1 MKIGE
6 FKKKW
11 LPKLKETR
19 ELDLLLEFVLGK
31 SAEEIVL
38 SDNLSLKK
46 EEIVS
51 LERMLS
57 ELLAGKPLD
66 YILGERY
73 FYGERF
79 KIDESTLIP
88 RPETEI
94 LVELASKKILRQ
106 CRNLLIVDIGTGSG
120 NIVISLA
127 KVLKKQGISFYENK
141 IKFLATDI
149 SSSALTVARKN
160 ASLLG
165 VPEVEFLK
173 GDLLRPLEAIL
184 AKTSTNIFLLA
195 NLPYLSEVVYHNTAP
210 KVKNYEPR
218 SALLSGRDGLDH
230 YRRLLKQLEA
240 GEQSGWLRKRNIHC
254 FWEISPEQKDNLT
267 GEIAKTFPKTKI
279 VAHKDLAKRWRII
292 EWTREAKI

>member
-1 MKIGE
+1 MRIGE
-6 FKKKW
+6 FKKRW
-11 LPKLKETR
+11 LPKLKEAR

-38 SDNLSLKK
+38 SNNLLLKK
-46 EEIVS
+46 EEIVT

-66 YILGERY
+66 YIMGERY

-79 KIDESTLIP
+79 KVDESTLIP

-94 LVELASKKILRQ
+94 LIELAGEKILRQ
-106 CRNLLIVDIGTGSG
+106 LRDLLVVDIGTGSG

-127 KVLKKQGISFYENK
+127 KMLKKQGISCSENN

-149 SSSALTVARKN
+149 SPVALAMARKN

-165 VPEVEFLK
+165 VSEVDFLK
-173 GDLLRPLEAIL
+173 GDLLKPLEAIL
-184 AKTSTNIFLLA
+184 AKTSANIFLLA

-210 KVKNYEPR
+210 KVKKYEPR

-230 YRRLLKQLEA
+230 YRRLLKQLKA
-240 GEQSGWLRKRNIHC
+240 GEQSGWLRKRNIYC

-267 GEIAKTFPKTKI
+267 GEIAKTFPKAEI
-279 VAHKDLAKRWRII
+279 VAHRDLAKRWRII
-292 EWTREAKI
+292 EWAMKAKS